1 MNAELKNAK
10 KELGEKM
17 SEIDGMK
24 EKLSK
29 LESENADLKENGG
42 GDLKK
47 EVESLREKTDELAA
61 KNAELSKEVKSLKKT
76 NASLDKQLK
85 EMLEDGQLTL

>member
-1 MNAELKNAK
+1 MFRSYFAFDHSFKEVFFPVENQSNGGAEA
-10 KELGEKM
+10 G
-17 SEIDGMK
+17 G
-24 EKLSK
+24 
-29 LESENADLKENGG
+29 ADLKS
-42 GDLKK
+42 
-47 EVESLREKTDELAA
+47 EVEKLKDKNEELSE

>member
-1 MNAELKNAK
+1 MNEKTAQVDEL
-10 KELGEKM
+10 
-17 SEIDGMK
+17 K
-24 EKLSK
+24 EKLTQA
-29 LESENADLKENGG
+29 ESENAALKETSGEDLKA
-42 GDLKK
+42 
-47 EVESLREKTDELAA
+47 EVEQLRDKNEELSE